1 MNSSGGERGMGIR
14 SGPAKQ
20 GWEQTDFP
28 MLCETCLGENPYLRM
43 TKS

>member
-1 MNSSGGERGMGIR
+1 MNASGGERGMGVR

-28 MLCETCLGENPYLRM
+28 MLCETCLGDNPYLRM